1 MHQSEVGFWGGGS
14 MYVSGVPND
23 VQKFFEAL
31 TKLSLKFPNDFE
43 WPLVLNRLYKK
54 YVRYEDIN
62 NTKEIMD
69 FCKAKLTE
77 PSENEDTNVFLK
89 YFRQFDSAVESAIYF
104 YEYFNDYVPVRIAV
118 VDLPWQMVEARRP
131 LREYDQ
137 LEGEPYWLTD
147 YSWEEMER
155 LGNL

>member
-1 MHQSEVGFWGGGS
+1 MHQSEVGFWGGSS
-14 MYVSGVPND
+14 MYQVFLMIYRS
-23 VQKFFEAL
+23 
-31 TKLSLKFPNDFE
+31 SLKHSQNYLLNFQMIFE

-62 NTKEIMD
+62 KTKEIMD
-69 FCKAKLTE
+69 FCKSKLTE
-77 PSENEDTNVFLK
+77 ASENENTNIFLK
-89 YFRQFDSAVESAIYF
+89 YFRQFNSAVESAIYF
-104 YEYFNDYVPVRIAV
+104 YEYFNDYVPVRIVV

-137 LEGEPYWLTD
+137 LEGEPYWMTD
-147 YSWEEMER
+147 YRWEEMER

>member
-1 MHQSEVGFWGGGS
+1 MNKTKGCLIANFAT
-14 MYVSGVPND
+14 VP
-23 VQKFFEAL
+23 FEAL

-54 YVRYEDIN
+54 YVLYEDIN
-62 NTKEIMD
+62 KTKEIMD
-69 FCKAKLTE
+69 FCKSKLTE
-77 PSENEDTNVFLK
+77 PSENENTNIFLK

-137 LEGEPYWLTD
+137 LEGVPYWLTD

>member
-1 MHQSEVGFWGGGS
+1 
-14 MYVSGVPND
+14 
-23 VQKFFEAL
+23 
-31 TKLSLKFPNDFE
+31 
-43 WPLVLNRLYKK
+43 
-54 YVRYEDIN
+54 
-62 NTKEIMD
+62 D
-69 FCKAKLTE
+69 FCKSKLTE
-77 PSENEDTNVFLK
+77 PSENENTNIFLK

-137 LEGEPYWLTD
+137 LEGVPYWLTD